1 MALRISPLAGQI
13 KGQNTLFL
21 GERLKTASISP
32 RAFGTALA
40 PLYGERTLPTNR
52 LWARRLEDIM
62 TNEIDD
68 YVGKRLRRRRR
79 LLGLTQQSLGEMVGI
94 RFQQIQKY
102 ECGANRVSAARLFE
116 LSEALSVPIQY
127 FYEGLGSQDTL
138 TNETDP
144 DIIAP
149 DVLSRKETMDLVRA
163 YYAMDDGPRK
173 HLLDLAKSLEQ
184 SNKPKLRL
192 VAQ

>member
-1 MALRISPLAGQI
+1 MAVS
-13 KGQNTLFL
+13 
-21 GERLKTASISP
+21 LKT
-32 RAFGTALA
+32 RKLGMALA
-40 PLYGERTLPTNR
+40 PLSGEQLDHFGKY
-52 LWARRLEDIM
+52 AM
-62 TNEIDD
+62 TNDIDLH
-68 YVGKRLRRRRR
+68 VGKRLRRRRR
-79 LLGLTQQSLGEMVGI
+79 LLGLTQQTLAEEVGI

-127 FYEGLGSQDTL
+127 FYEGLGSNDPL
-138 TNETDP
+138 TGDIDP

-163 YYAMDDGPRK
+163 YYAMDDAPRK

-184 SNKPKLRL
+184 AAKPKLRL

>member
-1 MALRISPLAGQI
+1 
-13 KGQNTLFL
+13 
-21 GERLKTASISP
+21 
-32 RAFGTALA
+32 
-40 PLYGERTLPTNR
+40 
-52 LWARRLEDIM
+52 M
-62 TNEIDD
+62 TNDIDLH
-68 YVGKRLRRRRR
+68 VGKRLRRRRR
-79 LLGLTQQSLGEMVGI
+79 LLGLTQQTLAEQVGI

-127 FYEGLGSQDTL
+127 FYEGLGSHDPL
-138 TNETDP
+138 NGEPDP

-163 YYAMDDGPRK
+163 YYAMDEAPRK

-184 SNKPKLRL
+184 ANKPKLRL